1 MSAGDYKYWGFV
13 SYSHQDRRWGEW
25 LHRAI
30 ESYRVPSRLAGGV
43 GVHGPIPKK
52 LFPIFRD
59 RDELPTAGGLDAALT
74 QALEQ
79 SRCFVLVCS
88 PAAATS
94 RWVNEEVLR
103 FKQLGR
109 EARIL
114 CLIVDGEPNATDTGH
129 PERECFPP
137 ALRYQLGADGQLSDI
152 AAEPLAADLRET
164 ADGRD
169 NARLKIIAGL
179 LGVSF
184 GELRQRDLQARN
196 RRLGVLAGLSTAIA
210 ALTIMLAV
218 QAVVARRAAE
228 KSRQQGE
235 DLIGFMLG
243 DLREKLEP
251 LGKLDILD
259 AIGDKSMAYFDA
271 LDNRNLS
278 EAAIM
283 ARAKALRQ
291 IGEVRLNQG
300 RAADATETFDAA
312 LELNQQLLDRNP
324 QNADLLFELGQ
335 SEYWVAFAAWRA
347 SQLDRAETHFQAYQ
361 RLSQQLVDRDP
372 ANPKW
377 QLELAYASTNLGALA
392 VGRNQYEA
400 ALGHFR
406 KAAERLQLITSPNSS
421 VQDALANSLSWQ
433 GSTLQSLG
441 RLPEAIEALED
452 QAKLSRGISDA
463 KPGDIRLKLKLARSL
478 SALGFALIWGG
489 SAERALE
496 VATEGAGL
504 ARALV
509 TNDPANQLYRYSVAA
524 HEFIRASA
532 QLIQHQW
539 AAASSGN
546 ADAQQILLDLYRQD
560 PKNGEAAQLLRDSW
574 PVAFDIALFNKQLG
588 KAREAVKE
596 ALAIAPCGATS
607 EDQAEKAR
615 LECARAHLLGLEMAM
630 IDSDAGLGDEH
641 RRAFE
646 AAINLQPIGDR
657 LAHDSLR
664 GREQILL
671 GNAAAVSQSVEALL
685 AGGYRPPGLILFLRR
700 YCAPARRQAVGPSCS
715 IKNLEDARGQA

>member
-291 IGEVRLNQG
+291 IGEVRFQQG
-300 RAADATETFDAA
+300 RAADAATTLDSA
-312 LELNQQLLDRNP
+312 LALNQRLALLHPYDP
-324 QNADLLFELGQ
+324 DLMFELGQ
-335 SEYWVAFAAWRA
+335 SEYWVGYSAWRA
-347 SQLDRAETHFQAYQ
+347 NQLDRAETHFVAY
-361 RLSQQLVDRDP
+361 RRISQQLVARDP
-372 ANPKW
+372 AKARW
-377 QLELAYASTNLGALA
+377 QLELAYSASNLGALA
-392 VGRNQYEA
+392 YARGQYD
-400 ALGHFR
+400 
-406 KAAERLQLITSPNSS
+406 
-421 VQDALANSLSWQ
+421 DALSNYREDATTARALLARFPGDDETAIELAKSLSWQ
-433 GSTLQSLG
+433 GTTLQSLD
-441 RLPEAIEALED
+441 RLPEAIHALEE
-452 QAKLSRGISDA
+452 QAALVGSLSGTQPD
-463 KPGDIRLKLKLARSL
+463 DMRLKSDHARALA
-478 SALGFALIWGG
+478 ALGFATLDAG
-489 SAERALE
+489 SVERARE
-496 VATEGAGL
+496 VANQGK
-504 ARALV
+504 ALISSLV
-509 TNDPANQLYRYSVAA
+509 ANDPANQDYRRVAA
-524 HEFIRASA
+524 SHDYVLASVSLQQGDWSAAQRFNDSA
-532 QLIQHQW
+532 QK
-539 AAASSGN
+539 
-546 ADAQQILLDLYRQD
+546 LLQPLHATD
-560 PKNGEAAQLLRDSW
+560 PKLAFVGALLAKTWRVSYDLALAQKQTTAARDAVTQAIALCAAEAADTESHLD
-574 PVAFDIALFNKQLG
+574 
-588 KAREAVKE
+588 
-596 ALAIAPCGATS
+596 
-607 EDQAEKAR
+607 
-615 LECARAHLLGLEMAM
+615 CARAHLMALELAVLGK
-630 IDSDAGLGDEH
+630 DAAGANEH
-641 RRAFE
+641 RRAVD
-646 AAINLQPIGDR
+646 AMLAIAENAGD
-657 LAHDSLR
+657 AQYASSLR
-664 GREQILL
+664 ARLL
-671 GNAAAVSQSVEALL
+671 MLGDEATEGARQLEALL
-685 AGGYRPPGLILFLRR
+685 AAGYRSPDFLQFVSRHCSSEPAHSSGLS
-700 YCAPARRQAVGPSCS
+700 CPSAVSRS
-715 IKNLEDARGQA
+715 